1 MNSFEQMEEALRIS
15 EEKYH
20 NILDNI
26 EDGYCELDNQERVTF
41 LNNAFCK
48 ILGCSSEELKGSYYR
63 QFLDEEL
70 ADKVSRVFK
79 KVQLTGIS
87 VKGIEH
93 EIRLK
98 DGGRKQVELSVSP
111 IMGTGNQRLGLRCI
125 IHDITERK
133 RIEEEHF
140 RMEKLES
147 LGLLAGGI
155 AHDFNNIL
163 TVILGNISLARL
175 GVAPSDTTYTLLIEA
190 EKACQR
196 ARDLTGQLLTFARG
210 GSPVKKTVSIENLI
224 RDSATFA
231 LRGSNVRCEYKIP
244 DNIWP
249 VDVDE
254 SQISQVISNLVINAD
269 QAMPEGGVISI
280 CCENV
285 VLDGFNAVSLPAG
298 EYVRIT
304 VSDEGIGI
312 PQEHLSKV
320 FDPYFTTKPRG
331 SGLGMATAYSVIK
344 KHNGHIIVD
353 SVVDTGTVFKV
364 YLPAHSHGTIK
375 EESIDDQ
382 VAEGKGKILVM
393 DDYEEVRKTMGE
405 MLKRLGY
412 QVDLAV
418 DGNQVYSLYRQARE
432 AGQPY
437 DAVIIDLTIPGGMGA
452 RETIKRLLQLDPEVK
467 AIVSSGYTNDRVMAE
482 YWQLGFQGMITK
494 PYSLKELSEV
504 LLRVIEGNE
513 EAVQGSV
520 GNE

>member
-26 EDGYCELDNQERVTF
+26 EDGYCELDHQGCVTF
-41 LNNAFCK
+41 FNNSLCK
-48 ILGCSSEELKGSYYR
+48 MLGCSSEELSGSYYR
-63 QFLDEEL
+63 QYLEEDL
-70 ADKVSRVFK
+70 ADKVSQVFK
-79 KVQLTGIS
+79 KVQRTG
-87 VKGIEH
+87 VPMKGMEH
-93 EIRLK
+93 YVWLK
-98 DGGRKQVELSVSP
+98 DGNRKQVEISVSP
-111 IMGTGNQRLGLRCI
+111 IKGTGNQGVGFSCI

-175 GVAPSDTTYTLLIEA
+175 WIDSSDAPYTLLIEA

-196 ARDLTGQLLTFARG
+196 ARDLTQQLLTFARG
-210 GSPVKKTVSIENLI
+210 GAPIKKTVSIEHLI
-224 RDSATFA
+224 RESAVFA
-231 LRGSNVRCEYKIP
+231 LRGSNVRCEYEIP

-254 SQISQVISNLVINAD
+254 SQISQVISNLIINAD
-269 QAMPEGGVISI
+269 QAMPEGGVVSI
-280 CCENV
+280 HCDNV
-285 VLDGFNAVSLPAG
+285 VLDELNVSSLPAG
-298 EYVRIT
+298 EYVQIT

-312 PQEHLSKV
+312 SEEHLSKV

-331 SGLGMATAYSVIK
+331 SGLGMATAYSTVK
-344 KHNGHIIVD
+344 KHNGHITVD
-353 SVVDTGTVFKV
+353 SVVDNGTVFKV
-364 YLPAHSHGTIK
+364 YLPAHSHGTIT
-375 EESIDDQ
+375 EESFDNQ
-382 VAEGKGKILVM
+382 VAVGKGRILVM
-393 DDYEEVRKTMGE
+393 DDYEGVRKTMGE

-412 QVDLAV
+412 QVALAV
-418 DGNQVYSLYRQARE
+418 DGNQVHSLYRQAQE

-437 DAVIIDLTIPGGMGA
+437 DAVIIGLTIPGGMGG

-467 AIVSSGYTNDRVMAE
+467 AIVSSGYANDQVMAE
-482 YWQLGFQGMITK
+482 YRQWGFKGMITK
-494 PYSLKELSEV
+494 PYSIKELSEV
-504 LLRVIEGNE
+504 LFSVI
-513 EAVQGSV
+513 V
-520 GNE
+520 GDKDVVDDF